1 MKTLPLTLTA
11 IAGIGETDYSS
22 NSGRSELR
30 LAAEAS
36 LAAIQDAGLE
46 PADIDGMVTFTL
58 DSSDELELQRSLGI
72 PGLNWTGRTPFGGS
86 GSNAT
91 VQMAAAAVASGAANA
106 VLIYRAFNERSGARF
121 GAPETARSIG
131 QGGRKFDF
139 HYDLG
144 FNTPAKSY
152 GMEFFDYARRYGV
165 ISEDLGRYVVQARD
179 WAATN
184 PRAQFYQKPL
194 TLEQHQASRWI
205 AEPII
210 RRWDCCLETD
220 GGAALVITSL
230 EQARDLP
237 NPVVRIHAATQRHDA
252 GGRITYDAYRTLE
265 DKAAQARAM
274 NETLYR
280 QSGIRPHEVDVAMI
294 YDAFTTHVFFALEDR
309 GFCGPGEAK
318 DFIAAGHVG
327 RGGKMPVNPNGG
339 LMGEAYLHG
348 LNNIIEGVRQIRG
361 TSHNQVPDVERVLVT
376 GGSAIIIGEP

>member
-1 MKTLPLTLTA
+1 MRSLPLTLTA
-11 IAGIGETDYSS
+11 IAGIGETDYSA

-36 LAAIQDAGLE
+36 LAAIQDAGLT

-58 DSSDELELQRSLGI
+58 DSNDELELQRALGV

-91 VQMAAAAVASGAANA
+91 VQMAAAAVGSGAAEA

-131 QGGRKFDF
+131 QGGKRFDF

-152 GMEFFDYARRYGV
+152 GMEFQPYMERYGV
-165 ISEDLGRYVVQARD
+165 TSEDLGRYVVQARD
-179 WAATN
+179 WASTN
-184 PRAQFYQKPL
+184 PRAAFYGKPL
-194 TLEQHQASRWI
+194 TLEEHQASRWI
-205 AEPII
+205 AEPVI

-230 EQARDLP
+230 DRARDLP
-237 NPVVRIHAATQRHDA
+237 NPVVRIHAATQRHDLN
-252 GGRITYDAYRTLE
+252 GRITYDAYRTAE

-274 NETLYR
+274 NEEIRR
-280 QSGIRPHEVDVAMI
+280 QCGHWPHEVDAAMI

-327 RGGKMPVNPNGG
+327 RGGSMPVNTNGG
-339 LMGEAYLHG
+339 LMGEAYIHG
-348 LNNIIEGVRQIRG
+348 VNNIIEGVRQLRG
-361 TSHNQVPDVERVLVT
+361 TSPNQLKDVERILVT
-376 GGSAIIIGEP
+376 GGSAIVIGEP